1 MNPQANLSN
10 APAGPGAQE
19 DIQIAPKPL
28 LEGASEYEYV
38 TILNPL
44 SVDFYAKVAIT
55 RPANVPFE
63 VGKDASGGQVT
74 MNESDV
80 MRNYGLNLKNKD
92 HMARVNV
99 INRVHV
105 PAGKTLNLLGNE
117 AQVVCR
123 QLVTEIMQREGKRL
137 MLADPHQRNLVEQRI
152 VLSRRSVNDIL
163 GAGPMMVQ
171 EQLSGAVDK
180 LNTVEDAKYNDTT
193 EFPDLTSAANRAA
206 TTLADTTG
214 DSPNPTRVYVGRTK
228 GSKNKV
234 SKAGGT
240 DTSSTGQAG

>member
-19 DIQIAPKPL
+19 DVQIAPKPL

-44 SVDFYAKVAIT
+44 SVDFYAKVAVT

-63 VGKDASGGQVT
+63 VGKDMSGGQVT
-74 MNESDV
+74 LNESDV

-99 INRVHV
+99 INRVHI

-163 GAGPMMVQ
+163 GDGPMAVQ
-171 EQLSGAVDK
+171 EQLSGAVEK
-180 LNTVEDAKYNDTT
+180 LNKESTSDDTT
-193 EFPDLTSAANRAA
+193 EFPDLTSAATRAA
-206 TTLADTTG
+206 TTLRDNTG
-214 DSPNPTRVYVGRTK
+214 DSPKPARVYVGRAK

-234 SKAGGT
+234 SEAGRT
-240 DTSSTGQAG
+240 DTSSAG

>member
-1 MNPQANLSN
+1 MNLQANLSN

-19 DIQIAPKPL
+19 DVQIAPKPL

-44 SVDFYAKVAIT
+44 SVDFYGKVAIT

-74 MNESDV
+74 LNESDV
-80 MRNYGLNLKNKD
+80 LRNYGLNLKNKD
-92 HMARVNV
+92 HMARINV
-99 INRVHV
+99 INRVHI

-123 QLVTEIMQREGKRL
+123 QLVNEIMQREGKRL
-137 MLADPHQRNLVEQRI
+137 MLADPHQRSLVEQRI

-163 GAGPMMVQ
+163 GEGPMAVQ

-180 LNTVEDAKYNDTT
+180 LNTENKPDDTT

-206 TTLADTTG
+206 TALTDGAG
-214 DSPNPTRVYVGRTK
+214 DSQPPSRVFVGRPK

-234 SKAGGT
+234 SQARGT
-240 DTSSTGQAG
+240 TAHSTGQTG